1 MQESSRISLIPDLND
16 RLRLGLVHAPL
27 PNHVYRLSVHLTTI
41 YMSPGS
47 D

>member
-1 MQESSRISLIPDLND
+1 MPIGGGQAPIAPVSKPQIP
-16 RLRLGLVHAPL
+16 HYAL